1 MQVVRHREIQH
12 IQIGSIDELAPVLG
26 EGLHGGDTSEPV
38 PGRRARVRHRDDA
51 RGCRVV
57 DELLPSSAHDGELPA
72 HQPSADDADPDG
84 ACGHDAASTA
94 AAAVASVLADD
105 ADAVVGVAEIVR
117 EAYPDIDPEGGDWS
131 QVDLRFVKSFER
143 PVPLAEIKA
152 NAGLQDLLLLRQS
165 RLSTMP
171 ISKKHFD
178 LLCRLGGARA

>member
-1 MQVVRHREIQH
+1 MSHW
-12 IQIGSIDELAPVLG
+12 LLK
-26 EGLHGGDTSEPV
+26 SEPSV
-38 PGRRARVRHRDDA
+38 YSLDQLRKDKTTNWDHIRNFQARNYLRQMKKGD
-51 RGCRVV
+51 
-57 DELLPSSAHDGELPA
+57 
-72 HQPSADDADPDG
+72 
-84 ACGHDAASTA
+84 
-94 AAAVASVLADD
+94 LALIYHSNEDR
-105 ADAVVGVAEIVR
+105 AVVGVAEIVR
-117 EAYPDIDPEGGDWS
+117 EAYPDVDPEGGDWS